1 MEEITLRVPVNVKS
15 ILTNQLREQLKT
27 EIQESLNNISLEL
40 QQLEFQAKRMISEQN
55 KTNPDNLPRLY
66 DYLDGERFKRLE
78 FQKEA
83 KERLE
88 RLEKLELGS
97 EIAQGTLDR
106 TITLRIGDD
115 LHKQMGAEILLEDG
129 KIVAFRT

>member
-1 MEEITLRVPVNVKS
+1 MDEITLRVPVNVKS
-15 ILTNQLREQLKT
+15 ILTNQLREHLKT

-40 QQLEFQAKRMISEQN
+40 QQLEFQAKRMISEQS
-55 KTNPDNLPRLY
+55 KANPENLPRLY

-78 FQKEA
+78 FQREA

-106 TITLRIGDD
+106 TIILKLGDD